1 MEPDD
6 CQVLV
11 LDDDPSV
18 LASLERLLSTMGYRV
33 RLHSTPD
40 DFFRAGFPKFPACL
54 LLDNHLGEGMT
65 GVEVHAE
72 IIRRGWK
79 LPTVFLTAH
88 WNVQS
93 VVKAMRDGADGFVTK
108 PVDTKE
114 LLDAVRT
121 AFRNVRIRAVEEL
134 LDDEIRS
141 RAASLTKRELEI
153 VRLVVKGLL
162 NKEIADQLGLAVVTV
177 KLHRGR
183 AMKKLGAG
191 NPYELARFASL
202 LGLCS

>member
-1 MEPDD
+1 MEPVES
-6 CQVLV
+6 QVLV

-18 LASLERLLSTMGYRV
+18 LAGLERLLTTSGYRV
-33 RLHSTPD
+33 RLHSTPEE
-40 DFFRAGFPKFPACL
+40 FFRAGLPKVPSCL
-54 LLDNHLGEGMT
+54 LLDNHLGDGMS

-72 IIRRGWK
+72 IIRLGWK

-108 PVDTKE
+108 PVDPKE
-114 LLDAVRT
+114 LLDAVST
-121 AFRNVRIRAVEEL
+121 ALRGVRMRSAEDM
-134 LDDEIRS
+134 LDEEIRS
-141 RAASLTKRELEI
+141 RAATLTKREIEI
-153 VRLVVKGLL
+153 IRLVVKGLL
-162 NKEIADQLGLAVVTV
+162 NKEIADQLGLALVTV

-191 NPYELARFASL
+191 NPYELARFATL
-202 LGLCS
+202 AGLCN